1 MIQSMQIITYFYILL
16 LVSASGLC
24 IALIFAMNR
33 ITSSVKEIEIDLKDL
48 TSQIKPLI
56 ASTTNLSEKLNYLSE
71 EAKEPISV
79 VKDIIEDV
87 RDRVEVILAFEEK
100 VRMGVEGP
108 VFKFLNSVAGIN
120 NGINAF
126 WNTYKRR

>member
-1 MIQSMQIITYFYILL
+1 MQIVNYFYILL

-24 IALIFAMNR
+24 IALMITMNR
-33 ITSSVKEIEIDLKDL
+33 ITSSVKKIEVDIKDL

-71 EAKEPISV
+71 EAKQPVAIAR
-79 VKDIIEDV
+79 DIMEDV
-87 RDRVEVILAFEEK
+87 KDRVEVILAFEEK
-100 VRMGVEGP
+100 IRNGIEGP
-108 VFKFLNSVAGIN
+108 VLKFLTSISGIN

-126 WNTYKRR
+126 WNRYKRR

>member
-1 MIQSMQIITYFYILL
+1 MLL

-108 VFKFLNSVAGIN
+108 VFKFLNSISGIN

>member
-1 MIQSMQIITYFYILL
+1 METMQLVNYFYILL

-24 IALIFAMNR
+24 IALVFTMNR
-33 ITSSVKEIEIDLKDL
+33 ITSSVKEIEIDIKNL

-71 EAKEPISV
+71 EAKQPVSIAR
-79 VKDIIEDV
+79 DIAEDIK
-87 RDRVEVILAFEEK
+87 DRVEVILAFEEK
-100 VRMGVEGP
+100 IRKGVEGP
-108 VFKFLNSVAGIN
+108 VFTFINSISGIN
-120 NGINAF
+120 NGISAF